1 MKKQSSP
8 DLNGIDASHINH
20 QNSPIKMILSLAW
33 PQVLMMFF
41 HFWIGFLD
49 VYVAG
54 LIDSKVQASLGIV
67 TQILFFLLIVA
78 ISFANGS
85 VTTISQS
92 LGARRENR
100 AKKYGVLCLEIALV
114 AGLILCLTGLFF
126 KKGLVLALK
135 TPEALYDITIYFIE
149 VYVLLIPIYY
159 QFIATNAILRA
170 QKQVYIPLI
179 SMMLVTT
186 LNGILN
192 FSLCFGYW
200 IFPNMG
206 FKGLPW
212 ATFFSVLTGFVVNL
226 LYLTKKGWLNY
237 RYIPSLKWIKYF
249 FPYLWKVSW
258 PIGLNQILW
267 HFAYV
272 ILFSITATLPDK
284 NIVALAAFTAG
295 SRIEAILFLPA
306 FAFNMTASI
315 LVGHYLGTGDY
326 NGAKNIG
333 NKTWMLGISI
343 ISFMAIILWF
353 LVQEVSGLL
362 SDDTLVQ
369 MEIINYLKYN
379 ILAIPFTVSTMI
391 FGGVFMGAGA
401 TKFNMICVG
410 GSVWLIRVPFAYIL
424 GHIILKDPTGIWIAM
439 FLSQMTQSI
448 IMGFLFIKDKW
459 KGYTMKKE
467 KSILRANVSS
477 I

>member
-1 MKKQSSP
+1 MKRHNSP
-8 DLNGIDASHINH
+8 NLGVKNFTYLKH
-20 QNSPIKMILSLAW
+20 QNSRLKIILSLAW

-85 VTTISQS
+85 VSTISQS
-92 LGARRENR
+92 LGGQRETR
-100 AKKYGVLCLEIALV
+100 AKRYAMLSLEIAAL
-114 AGLILCLTGLFF
+114 AGIILCFLGFLF
-126 KKGLVLALK
+126 KKELVLILK
-135 TPEALYDITIYFIE
+135 TPRPLYEITTYFIK

-159 QFIATNAILRA
+159 LFITTNAILRA
-170 QKQVYIPLI
+170 QKQVYVPLI
-179 SMMLVTT
+179 SIMLVTI
-186 LNGILN
+186 LNGALN
-192 FSLCFGYW
+192 FSLCFGYF
-200 IFPNMG
+200 IFPRMG

-212 ATFFSVLTGFVVNL
+212 ATFFSVLSGCLVNI
-226 LYLTKKGWLNY
+226 LYLTKKGWVRY
-237 RYIPSLKWIKYF
+237 RFIPKIKWIKAF

-258 PIGLNQILW
+258 PIGLNQLLW

-272 ILFSITATLPDK
+272 ILFSITATLPQK

-315 LVGHYLGTGDY
+315 LVGHYLGNGDY
-326 NGAKNIG
+326 NGAKDIG
-333 NKTWMLGISI
+333 QKTWMLGISI
-343 ISFMAIILWF
+343 ISFLAIILWF
-353 LVQEVSGLL
+353 FVQEVAGIL
-362 SDDTLVQ
+362 SDDPLVQ

-379 ILAIPFTVSTMI
+379 VLAIPFTVSTMI
-391 FGGVFMGAGA
+391 FGGVFIGAGA
-401 TKFNMICVG
+401 TKFNMMCIG
-410 GSVWLIRVPFAYIL
+410 GSVWLVRVPLAYIL
-424 GHIILKDPTGIWIAM
+424 GHIILKDSSGIWIAM
-439 FLSQMTQSI
+439 FLSQMSQSL

-459 KGYTMKKE
+459 MGYSMKKE
-467 KSILRANVSS
+467 NRILKASAS
-477 I
+477 AI